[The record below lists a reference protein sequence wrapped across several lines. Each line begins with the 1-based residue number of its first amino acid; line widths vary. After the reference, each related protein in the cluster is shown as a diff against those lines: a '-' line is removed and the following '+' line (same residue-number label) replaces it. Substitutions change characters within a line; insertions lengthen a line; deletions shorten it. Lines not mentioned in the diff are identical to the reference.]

1 MTFAAKS
8 FAKIYGVYEAQ
19 RFGHDIEQHHLT
31 QAKAASDGLTGFD
44 QFGVDIGSFI
54 QKVNKGFMQEM
65 QAEPSDTTHECYKTT
80 ASTNSLLAIAF
91 DFPNFSTGGFDIAEF
106 SEKIQVSLIKGN
118 QELDDCGYNKF
129 LIAFDTFSNNIPQAA
144 AAGANLVTQ
153 IATGWNKS
161 DTSIYLAWD
170 KLKKGVDNDW
180 DIEVMAS
187 GLQLGFSQLLKVNAE
202 PADVNAEPTSN

>member
-1 MTFAAKS
+1 MTLAAKS

-19 RFGHDIEQHHLT
+19 RFGHDIEQHHL
-31 QAKAASDGLTGFD
+31 QATSASLSGFD
-44 QFGVDIGSFI
+44 QFGVDFGSFT

-80 ASTNSLLAIAF
+80 AATNSLLAIAF
-91 DFPNFSTGGFDIAEF
+91 DFPNFSTGSFDIAEF

-118 QELDDCGYNKF
+118 QELEDCGYNKF

-170 KLKKGVDNDW
+170 KLKAGQKNDW

-187 GLQLGFSQLLKVNAE
+187 GFQLGFSQLLKVNAE
-202 PADVNAEPTSN
+202 PADVNAEPVSN

>member
-1 MTFAAKS
+1 MTLAAKS

-19 RFGHDIEQHHLT
+19 RFGHDIEQHHLL
-31 QAKAASDGLTGFD
+31 QATTLSGFD
-44 QFGVDIGSFI
+44 QFGVDFGSFA

-80 ASTNSLLAIAF
+80 AATNSLLAIAF

-118 QELDDCGYNKF
+118 QELEDCGYNKF

-153 IATGWNKS
+153 VATGWNKS

-170 KLKKGVDNDW
+170 KLKAGQKNDW

-187 GLQLGFSQLLKVNAE
+187 GFQLGFSQLLKVNAE
-202 PADVNAEPTSN
+202 PADVNAEPATA

>member
-1 MTFAAKS
+1 M
-8 FAKIYGVYEAQ
+8 
-19 RFGHDIEQHHLT
+19 
-31 QAKAASDGLTGFD
+31 TGFD

-80 ASTNSLLAIAF
+80 ASTNSLLANAF

-129 LIAFDTFSNNIPQAA
+129 LIAFDTFSNNIP
-144 AAGANLVTQ
+144 
-153 IATGWNKS
+153 
-161 DTSIYLAWD
+161 
-170 KLKKGVDNDW
+170 
-180 DIEVMAS
+180 
-187 GLQLGFSQLLKVNAE
+187 
-202 PADVNAEPTSN
+202 

>member
-1 MTFAAKS
+1 MTLAAKS
-8 FAKIYGVYEAQ
+8 FAQIYGVYEAQ
-19 RFGHDIEQHHLT
+19 RFGHDIEHYHLQQT
-31 QAKAASDGLTGFD
+31 SASLSGFD
-44 QFGVDIGSFI
+44 QFGADFGSFV

-65 QAEPSDTTHECYKTT
+65 QAEPSDTTHECYKRT
-80 ASTNSLLAIAF
+80 AETNSLIAKAF
-91 DFPNFSTGGFDIAEF
+91 DFPNFSRERFDVAEF
-106 SEKIQVSLIKGN
+106 SEKLQVSLIKGN
-118 QELDDCGYNKF
+118 QELEDCGYNKF

-170 KLKKGVDNDW
+170 KLKKGQQNNW
-180 DIEVMAS
+180 DIEVMAA

-202 PADVNAEPTSN
+202 PADVNVEPTN

>member
-1 MTFAAKS
+1 
-8 FAKIYGVYEAQ
+8 
-19 RFGHDIEQHHLT
+19 
-31 QAKAASDGLTGFD
+31 
-44 QFGVDIGSFI
+44 
-54 QKVNKGFMQEM
+54 
-65 QAEPSDTTHECYKTT
+65 
-80 ASTNSLLAIAF
+80 
-91 DFPNFSTGGFDIAEF
+91 
-106 SEKIQVSLIKGN
+106 
-118 QELDDCGYNKF
+118 
-129 LIAFDTFSNNIPQAA
+129 
-144 AAGANLVTQ
+144 LVTQ